1 MTKQDEAS
9 GQGRAAGSRTH
20 LPREVA
26 LAVKVHVLVLLA
38 VHAQAELERLPVG
51 IESELEF
58 AEAVEEFGQ
67 VPAHLSGERTRELG
81 DLGN

>member
-1 MTKQDEAS
+1 MTKQYEAS
-9 GQGRAAGSRTH
+9 GQGRVAGSHTH

-38 VHAQAELERLPVG
+38 VHAQAEFERFLVG

-67 VPAHLSGERTRELG
+67 VAAHLSRERTPE
-81 DLGN
+81 